1 MKKSFKRGITS
12 KTRDQIDGLLFVAVP
27 IIGLTLFIGIP
38 LVFSLVLSFG
48 KLTTFEITDI
58 TFVGFENYIR
68 IFTNDRTYFLSIM
81 WSFIF
86 AIFASLLQTA
96 FSLLIAYLLSK
107 IKSGQTAIR
116 IILFIP
122 YVCSVVAISYVWN
135 LLLDKNYGVFNDILV
150 RFGASTIDFLN
161 DDRFSMIMMII
172 MAVWSGL
179 GYGTILYSAA
189 LGGIDKSLYESAD
202 VMGASETQKFFRIT
216 WQCITPTTFY
226 LLVMGMISNLQAFA
240 NFQIMKPS
248 FNGEQIETMVYHV
261 WWAAF
266 EKTDSYGLGY
276 ASALGWITGIII
288 IIFSIVM
295 IRLQKKWVHYEN

>member
-1 MKKSFKRGITS
+1 MNKGFRRKIRA
-12 KTRDQIDGLLFVAVP
+12 KTREQIDGFIFVSIP
-27 IIGLTLFIGIP
+27 IIGLLLFTGIP
-38 LVFSLVLSFG
+38 LVFSLILSFG
-48 KLTTFEITDI
+48 KLYTFEITDI
-58 TFVGFENYIR
+58 TFTGFDNYLK
-68 IFTNDRTYFLSIM
+68 IFTEDRTYLMSIL
-81 WSFIF
+81 WSFLF
-86 AIFASLLQTA
+86 AITASALQTA
-96 FSLLIAYLLSK
+96 LSLLIAYLLSK
-107 IKSGQTAIR
+107 IKTGQTTIR

-122 YVCSVVAISYVWN
+122 YVCSIVAISYVWN
-135 LLLDKNYGVFNDILV
+135 LLLDKNYGVFNDVLV
-150 RFGASTIDFLN
+150 KFGGNTIDFLN
-161 DDRFSMIMMII
+161 DDRFSMLMMII

-189 LGGIDKSLYESAD
+189 LGGVDKSLYESAD

-216 WQCITPTTFY
+216 WQAISPTTFY
-226 LLVMGMISNLQAFA
+226 LLVMGMISNLQAFT

-288 IIFSIVM
+288 IIFTIVM
-295 IRLQKKWVHYEN
+295 FKLQKKWVHYES